1 MQSWF
6 FWGMDRGMG
15 LMGAIPLTGDSM
27 LRNLTLIARPFDSSD
42 FRGFSRSNGPFIFS
56 RFLKKVARRLLP
68 SSAYGAGKGW
78 ANQRRQRQRQ
88 NQPKVTEEEFGRI
101 LGEELGLGLGQTVF
115 VHSSVDRIHLDFPFF
130 RILPILRET
139 VGPEGTLL
147 FPATQLSERPETWLA
162 RGERFDVGGAPTT
175 MGLIPELARRQADA
189 VRSPH
194 PTNSV
199 VGLGPGAQTL
209 VAGHGES
216 VYPCGEDSPYY
227 RIVERGGWIVG
238 LGVDTD
244 VLTFVHCVEDIL
256 GERFPVETRCPEI
269 YAGRVCDGEG
279 KERIVRT
286 LVAHP
291 RIWWR
296 NIPRYMRRYVPA
308 EICRSFELHGASF
321 YAVDAKKLYARME
334 VLAGKGITIYPRAL
348 RRGALLEGILTSV
361 ARLAG

>member
-1 MQSWF
+1 
-6 FWGMDRGMG
+6 
-15 LMGAIPLTGDSM
+15 MGAVRFSGDSM
-27 LRNLTLIARPFDSSD
+27 
-42 FRGFSRSNGPFIFS
+42 
-56 RFLKKVARRLLP
+56 LKKVARRLLP
-68 SSAYGAGKGW
+68 SSAYGAGKRW
-78 ANQRRQRQRQ
+78 VNQRRQQQRR
-88 NQPKVTEEEFGRI
+88 NQPKVTEEEFRRI
-101 LGEELGLGLGQTVF
+101 LVEELGIGPGRTVF
-115 VHSSVDRIHLDFPFF
+115 VHSTVDRIHLDFPFF

-139 VGPEGTLL
+139 VGAEGTLL
-147 FPATQLSERPETWLA
+147 FPATQLKERPEIWLA
-162 RGERFDVGGAPTT
+162 RGELFDVGRAPTT

-199 VGLGPGAQTL
+199 VALGPGGGEL
-209 VAGHGES
+209 VARHGDS

-256 GERFPVETRCPEI
+256 GERFPVETRCAEI
-269 YAGRVCDGEG
+269 YDGRVCDGEG
-279 KERIVRT
+279 VERNIRT

-296 NIPRYMRRYVPA
+296 NIPRYMRRYAPV
-308 EICRSFELHGASF
+308 ETCRSFELHGARF
-321 YAVDAKKLYARME
+321 YAVDAGRLYARME
-334 VLAGKGITIYPRAL
+334 ELAGRGITIYPRAL
-348 RRGALLEGILTSV
+348 RRGSFLEGALTRV